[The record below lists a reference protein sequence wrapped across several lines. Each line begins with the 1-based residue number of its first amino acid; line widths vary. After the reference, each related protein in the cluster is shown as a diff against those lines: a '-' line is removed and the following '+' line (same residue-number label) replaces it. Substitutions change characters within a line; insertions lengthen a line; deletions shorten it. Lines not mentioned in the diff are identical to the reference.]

1 MFRLP
6 FCIIVSPRSDSANFT
21 LRCLPSASGWGGM
34 SQVSMCVFL
43 CLFGVF
49 LLCVSVSLF
58 VRGVGHESGDL
69 CCVPLQ
75 PQPNLEPSACRAA
88 TQDTP
93 CELTH
98 SPRIHPC
105 VLTHSPRI
113 HPSDHSSSKEPRIH
127 LLWIPIFALS
137 LAFIS

>member
-1 MFRLP
+1 M
-6 FCIIVSPRSDSANFT
+6 SP
-21 LRCLPSASGWGGM
+21 LCVWVGGM
-34 SQVSMCVFL
+34 SQVSICVFL

-93 CELTH
+93 LCAH
-98 SPRIHPC
+98 SLIPC
-105 VLTHSPRI
+105 
-113 HPSDHSSSKEPRIH
+113 DHLSSKDTPQ
-127 LLWIPIFALS
+127 
-137 LAFIS
+137 